1 MSSDFEIDNSA
12 GQTGATGLNHNQ
24 WNVVAGDSSS
34 DAQHLRSGRSTQ
46 QPCSCCTRCWTTGCT
61 WLTSALGVSLLLF
74 VYLITGAVMFMVL
87 GNHETMASSDHS
99 RAQTTGHVRP
109 GHHHHADPDAR
120 LLDKTMA
127 TVDRLWSITE
137 DLNILYR
144 DNWTHL
150 ARVEMRHY
158 QDQIVRT
165 LRQIMLEERYSFRQ
179 TWTFPMSLLYALTL
193 ITTIGYG
200 FYTPTT
206 VLARS
211 LTTGYSLLGIP
222 LFLLYLSVVGERLAR
237 IINRMT
243 LSCCCCCNDNV
254 AGPAGDDEEDE
265 ENGNG
270 RPGRRRLGAYRQ
282 YSDVTLALQPVS
294 LRGAG
299 SNGHV
304 SQQETASSSATV
316 QQPFKSDAIIA
327 GRHLSAS
334 IGCSNS
340 SDTTQVPLLVCA
352 GLLAVFVGLASFLL
366 VLFEPQLGFFGS
378 LHLTINLLMT
388 LGFAGNLLPGMSAET
403 AAPIEG
409 GGAGAG
415 GGGNHRDDKSQAVG
429 SQISL
434 VIVAC
439 LILVGTT
446 LLSSSFSVL
455 MDNLSLAKSPGGST
469 ADGASSREARPA
481 PNSATCYHHM
491 PSPNRQF
498 S

>member
-24 WNVVAGDSSS
+24 WNVVAGESSSS
-34 DAQHLRSGRSTQ
+34 DAQHLRSGRWAQ

-74 VYLITGAVMFMVL
+74 VYLMTGAVMFMML
-87 GNHETMASSDHS
+87 GNHETMASDHSS
-99 RAQTTGHVRP
+99 RAQPAATGHVRP
-109 GHHHHADPDAR
+109 AHHHHAADPDAR

-237 IINRMT
+237 VINRMT
-243 LSCCCCCNDNV
+243 LTCCCCCNDSV
-254 AGPAGDDEEDE
+254 AAPAAEDEEDE
-265 ENGNG
+265 DNGNG

-282 YSDVTLALQPVS
+282 YSDVTLALQPMS
-294 LRGAG
+294 FRGAG

-304 SQQETASSSATV
+304 VQPEATASSSATV
-316 QQPFKSDAIIA
+316 QPLFKSDAIIA

-334 IGCSNS
+334 VGCSNS

-388 LGFAGNLLPGMSAET
+388 LGFAGNLLPGMSAE
-403 AAPIEG
+403 AAGPIEG
-409 GGAGAG
+409 GGVG
-415 GGGNHRDDKSQAVG
+415 HRDDKSQAVG

-455 MDNLSLAKSPGGST
+455 MDNISLAKSPGGST
-469 ADGASSREARPA
+469 ADGPGSRDARSV
-481 PNSATCYHHM
+481 PNSAAYYHHM

>member
-193 ITTIGYG
+193 ITTIGKKILK
-200 FYTPTT
+200 F
-206 VLARS
+206 LS
-211 LTTGYSLLGIP
+211 LFFLLLISFCFRIY
-222 LFLLYLSVVGERLAR
+222 LFL
-237 IINRMT
+237 NRPT
-243 LSCCCCCNDNV
+243 AIFVFNL
-254 AGPAGDDEEDE
+254 
-265 ENGNG
+265 
-270 RPGRRRLGAYRQ
+270 RPRFR
-282 YSDVTLALQPVS
+282 
-294 LRGAG
+294 
-299 SNGHV
+299 
-304 SQQETASSSATV
+304 
-316 QQPFKSDAIIA
+316 
-327 GRHLSAS
+327 
-334 IGCSNS
+334 
-340 SDTTQVPLLVCA
+340 
-352 GLLAVFVGLASFLL
+352 
-366 VLFEPQLGFFGS
+366 
-378 LHLTINLLMT
+378 
-388 LGFAGNLLPGMSAET
+388 
-403 AAPIEG
+403 
-409 GGAGAG
+409 
-415 GGGNHRDDKSQAVG
+415 
-429 SQISL
+429 
-434 VIVAC
+434 
-439 LILVGTT
+439 
-446 LLSSSFSVL
+446 
-455 MDNLSLAKSPGGST
+455 
-469 ADGASSREARPA
+469 SSRVQKKSFGYTVRKKIK
-481 PNSATCYHHM
+481 
-491 PSPNRQF
+491 
-498 S
+498 

>member
-193 ITTIGYG
+193 ITTIGKKILQFSFFLLISFCFRIYL
-200 FYTPTT
+200 FFKLPDCNFRIQ
-206 VLARS
+206 LAS
-211 LTTGYSLLGIP
+211 EISFVQGAKKKSFGYSVRKKI
-222 LFLLYLSVVGERLAR
+222 
-237 IINRMT
+237 
-243 LSCCCCCNDNV
+243 
-254 AGPAGDDEEDE
+254 
-265 ENGNG
+265 
-270 RPGRRRLGAYRQ
+270 
-282 YSDVTLALQPVS
+282 
-294 LRGAG
+294 
-299 SNGHV
+299 
-304 SQQETASSSATV
+304 
-316 QQPFKSDAIIA
+316 K
-327 GRHLSAS
+327 
-334 IGCSNS
+334 
-340 SDTTQVPLLVCA
+340 
-352 GLLAVFVGLASFLL
+352 
-366 VLFEPQLGFFGS
+366 
-378 LHLTINLLMT
+378 
-388 LGFAGNLLPGMSAET
+388 
-403 AAPIEG
+403 
-409 GGAGAG
+409 
-415 GGGNHRDDKSQAVG
+415 
-429 SQISL
+429 
-434 VIVAC
+434 
-439 LILVGTT
+439 
-446 LLSSSFSVL
+446 
-455 MDNLSLAKSPGGST
+455 
-469 ADGASSREARPA
+469 
-481 PNSATCYHHM
+481 
-491 PSPNRQF
+491 
-498 S
+498 

>member
-120 LLDKTMA
+120 LLGQNNGDGRSA
-127 TVDRLWSITE
+127 VVHHRGFEYPVQGQLDAFGQGRNAALPGS
-137 DLNILYR
+137 NSA
-144 DNWTHL
+144 HL
-150 ARVEMRHY
+150 AANHAG
-158 QDQIVRT
+158 RT
-165 LRQIMLEERYSFRQ
+165 LFLPANVDL
-179 TWTFPMSLLYALTL
+179 PMSLLYALTL

-294 LRGAG
+294 LRGSRKQRPCFPAR
-299 SNGHV
+299 
-304 SQQETASSSATV
+304 
-316 QQPFKSDAIIA
+316 D
-327 GRHLSAS
+327 
-334 IGCSNS
+334 
-340 SDTTQVPLLVCA
+340 
-352 GLLAVFVGLASFLL
+352 GL
-366 VLFEPQLGFFGS
+366 FFG
-378 LHLTINLLMT
+378 N
-388 LGFAGNLLPGMSAET
+388 
-403 AAPIEG
+403 
-409 GGAGAG
+409 
-415 GGGNHRDDKSQAVG
+415 
-429 SQISL
+429 
-434 VIVAC
+434 
-439 LILVGTT
+439 
-446 LLSSSFSVL
+446 
-455 MDNLSLAKSPGGST
+455 
-469 ADGASSREARPA
+469 RPA
-481 PNSATCYHHM
+481 ALQKRRNHS
-491 PSPNRQF
+491 RQAF
-498 S
+498 KRFHRLL